1 MTELMEASISLSGAA
16 SPMILIVDDEVS
28 YRDALSSGLSAE
40 GFRTTVAADGAE
52 ALELF
57 HKVRPDLVLLD
68 VMLPDRPGTEIC
80 REMREISNTPVI
92 MVSARD
98 TELDV
103 VLGLELGATDYVAKP
118 YRMRELVARIRSVL
132 RRQNS
137 EVDVVDVIAVGSVT
151 MDSSRR
157 DVFVNGAR
165 VEFSRK
171 EFDLLWLLVSNAGK
185 VVTRETC
192 IDTLWWGQDLLDTR
206 TLDTHIKRLRRKIED
221 DPANPQHL
229 LTVRG
234 VGFRFD
240 G

>member
-132 RRQNS
+132 RRQSS

>member
-1 MTELMEASISLSGAA
+1 M
-16 SPMILIVDDEVS
+16 LIVDDEVS

-132 RRQNS
+132 RRQSS